1 MWANLNGAD
10 LQNTKLDGA
19 YLQGANLEDTRI
31 IREQIIFA
39 YIDEDTQLPD
49 NIRYPL

>member
-10 LQNTKLDGA
+10 LQDTRLDGA
-19 YLQGANLEDTRI
+19 YLQGANLQDTRI
-31 IREQIIFA
+31 KRDQIKSA
-39 YIDEDTQLPD
+39 YTDEDTQLPD